1 MTRHC
6 CVPRALMRTYGRCT
20 TTGEICACEA
30 RLDFQ
35 ITCNN
40 KSTSAALRS
49 GSLHFVLQVAAKD
62 LPQLLKELQPL
73 IPTESAK
80 PVHTEDFED
89 GRRIPSLKELLLEA
103 RAPHYEH
110 NLAA

>member
-1 MTRHC
+1 M
-6 CVPRALMRTYGRCT
+6 
-20 TTGEICACEA
+20 
-30 RLDFQ
+30 
-35 ITCNN
+35 
-40 KSTSAALRS
+40 
-49 GSLHFVLQVAAKD
+49 LQVAAKD

-73 IPTESAK
+73 IPTASAK

-110 NLAA
+110 NFVN